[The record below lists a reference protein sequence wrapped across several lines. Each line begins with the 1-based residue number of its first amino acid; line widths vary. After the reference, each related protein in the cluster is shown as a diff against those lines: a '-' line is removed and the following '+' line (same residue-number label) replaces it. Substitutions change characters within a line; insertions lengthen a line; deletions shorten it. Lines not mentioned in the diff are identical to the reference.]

1 MQEPINLRRFLD
13 AQDGGTSIDRS
24 RTAYEVALRE
34 ILDGEKTSHWIWYIF
49 PQGPFG
55 TSEMA
60 KRYAIKSREEATAF
74 LQNQILR
81 SRLLEI
87 TNAVADKLSAG
98 ITPETLMGSK
108 IDCQKLASSMT
119 LFEFIAAELDDQ
131 EFGSSAKNVLNKLAP
146 HGWGRC
152 TTTLD
157 WLKTIRT

>member
-1 MQEPINLRRFLD
+1 MSKSINLKRFLD
-13 AQDGGTSIDRS
+13 AQDGGTIIDRS
-24 RTAYEVALRE
+24 RTAYEVALNE
-34 ILDGEKTSHWIWYIF
+34 ILGGEKTSHWIWYIF

-60 KRYAIKSREEATAF
+60 QRYAITSRAEAIAF
-74 LQNQILR
+74 LQDAILR
-81 SRLLEI
+81 GRLLKI
-87 TNAVADKLSAG
+87 SNAVADKLLAG
-98 ITPETLMGSK
+98 ITPLTLMGSE

-119 LFEFIAAELDDQ
+119 LFEFIAVELDDQ
-131 EFGSSAKNVLNKLAP
+131 EFGSTAKNVLNKLAP

>member
-1 MQEPINLRRFLD
+1 MTESINLKRFLD
-13 AQDGGTSIDRS
+13 AQDGVTSIDKS
-24 RTAYEVALRE
+24 RTAYEVALKE

-74 LQNQILR
+74 LQNKILR
-81 SRLLEI
+81 NRLLEI
-87 TNAVADKLSAG
+87 TNAVENQLTTGVHS
-98 ITPETLMGSK
+98 ETLMGSE

-131 EFGSSAKNVLNKLAP
+131 ELGSSAKNVLNKLAP

-152 TTTLD
+152 TTTLN